1 MNSGPHCLH
10 STMAKPH
17 LPQLWRKLLSFISL
31 FTLLR
36 TTDIYFITL
45 LEARSLNQD
54 VSTVILSLKTVGKNT
69 FSLPSFWWFA
79 CHLRT
84 LLSFWWTL
92 LYPGITSAVMWD
104 IMVKKN
110 KQMLA
115 LYSCPNRVAMKL
127 MLRLNLL
134 RQLAACRQ
142 PAALELKKEERPVTT
157 YTIITM
163 LCVYLLPWVHF
174 CDCKINKHDYDF
186 LWWATTIII
195 IMQLFLEGWGV
206 TLTIYIYIYIYIIII
221 IIIYI

>member
-10 STMAKPH
+10 FTMAKPH

-69 FSLPSFWWFA
+69 FSLSSFWWFA

-104 IMVKKN
+104 IMVKKKK

-134 RQLAACRQ
+134 RQLVGCRQ
-142 PAALELKKEERPVTT
+142 PSALQLKKEEPPVTT
-157 YTIITM
+157 YTHYHYNA
-163 LCVYLLPWVHF
+163 LCIFTSMSAH
-174 CDCKINKHDYDF
+174 
-186 LWWATTIII
+186 LWL
-195 IMQLFLEGWGV
+195 QN
-206 TLTIYIYIYIYIIII
+206 
-221 IIIYI
+221 